1 MATDEAS
8 HIIGWNIK
16 NGRYPRGRPATTP
29 VSLSRKRFY
38 SYGALKSGVFHC
50 RFYDKNN
57 TDPFAGFLAG
67 LRSRFGRVLLFVDNA
82 SYHKSARIKERLAE
96 WDGDVLIR
104 YLPPYTPELNPAGV
118 QWRMIKKA
126 AANTLY
132 AGTDAMKKSVRRML
146 RTKEV
151 GVAEMSHYLLG

>member
-1 MATDEAS
+1 MAADEAS
-8 HIIGWNIK
+8 HMISWNIR
-16 NGRYPRGRPATTP
+16 NGWYPEGGPATAP
-29 VSLSRKRFY
+29 VSLSRKRSC

-50 RFYDKNN
+50 RFDKNN
-57 TDPFAGFLAG
+57 TDSFIDFLAG
-67 LRSRFGRVLLFVDNA
+67 LRYRFGRVLLFLDNA
-82 SYHKSARIKERLAE
+82 SYHKSARLKERLAE

-104 YLPPYTPELNPAGV
+104 YLPPYTPELNPVEV
-118 QWRMIKKA
+118 QWDIIKKA

-132 AGTDAMKKSVRRML
+132 AGTEAMKSVRRML